1 MGEWRHLR
9 NWIVHPDEKTEE
21 AYFKNAK
28 LLAKIS
34 ADPRPGNPEVTSDMV
49 FPMMGYPNSLHVIVN
64 PDGLSP
70 ALQITALDPKLKKQ
84 ISEQL
89 EPGMSL
95 LPVWRRFNPPAGQ
108 QH

>member
-1 MGEWRHLR
+1 
-9 NWIVHPDEKTEE
+9 
-21 AYFKNAK
+21 
-28 LLAKIS
+28 
-34 ADPRPGNPEVTSDMV
+34 MV
-49 FPMMGYPNSLHVIVN
+49 FPMMGYLNSLHVIVN

-89 EPGMSL
+89 EPGMSP